1 MGEIRQLARIGD
13 LKISWNSE
21 NEKEITVARETFDKR
36 IKEGW
41 SAFREKMGIK
51 GDKIR
56 IFDPDAER
64 IVLVPPISGG

>member
-1 MGEIRQLARIGD
+1 MGEIRQLAREGD
-13 LKISWNSE
+13 MKISWNSG
-21 NEKEITVARETFDKR
+21 NEKEVIAAKETFENR

-41 SAFREKMGIK
+41 TAFREKLGIK
-51 GDKIR
+51 GEKIK